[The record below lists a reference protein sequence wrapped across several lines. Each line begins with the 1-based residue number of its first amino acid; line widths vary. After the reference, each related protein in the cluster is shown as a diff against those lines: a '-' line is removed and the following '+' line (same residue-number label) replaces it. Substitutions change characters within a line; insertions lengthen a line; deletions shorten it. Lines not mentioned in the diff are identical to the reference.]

1 MLEDLAINDNEPTVL
16 FMLATLSLT
25 NSLSSTVNYF
35 LFSLL
40 SCSFRFNF
48 IQYWL
53 FNLRQEKVNE
63 PFTHKEESETREDI
77 EQKQRR

>member
-1 MLEDLAINDNEPTVL
+1 MLEDLASSGNEPTFL
-16 FMLATLSLT
+16 FMSAALSLT
-25 NSLSSTVNYF
+25 NSLSSTVNCI

-48 IQYWL
+48 IQYWY

-63 PFTHKEESETREDI
+63 PFSHRRESEMREDT
-77 EQKQRR
+77 KQ